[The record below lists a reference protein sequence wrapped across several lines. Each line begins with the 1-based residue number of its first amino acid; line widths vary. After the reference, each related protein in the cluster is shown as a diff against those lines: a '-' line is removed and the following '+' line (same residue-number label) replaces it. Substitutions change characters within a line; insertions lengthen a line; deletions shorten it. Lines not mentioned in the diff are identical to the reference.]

1 MKKYLIIILSIFV
14 AACANQTQTV
24 EGENEL
30 LLIAHRGANNLAPE
44 HTIPAYEKAIELNAD
59 YIEIDLRMS
68 KDGHLIA
75 LHDETL
81 DRTTGISG
89 EPTDYTLDE
98 LKQFDAGS
106 WYSEDFKDEKIPTL
120 EEIFDTFKED
130 TRYYIETRTV
140 NDEIVMEE
148 KLIELI
154 KEKNLS
160 DRVIIQSFS
169 EESLK
174 KIDQLNEDIPLVQL
188 VYNENIDEVN
198 GEEIKSYATG
208 IGPFGLHINE
218 DFVKRMQKE
227 GLDVHVWFFNESEKE
242 LIQEVLSMG
251 VDGVFTDFL
260 NNTEEVMNQIDEK
273 QDI

>member
-1 MKKYLIIILSIFV
+1 MKKFLIIILSIFV

-106 WYSEDFKDEKIPTL
+106 WYSEDFKYEKIPTL

-154 KEKNLS
+154 KEKKLS

-174 KIDQLNEDIPLVQL
+174 KIHQLNEDIPLVQL

-242 LIQEVLSMG
+242 LIQKVLSMG

-260 NNTEEVMNQIDEK
+260 NNTEEVMNQLDEK

>member
-24 EGENEL
+24 KGENEL

-154 KEKNLS
+154 KEKKLS

-174 KIDQLNEDIPLVQL
+174 KIHQLNEAIPLVQL

-218 DFVKRMQKE
+218 GFVKRMQKE

-242 LIQEVLSMG
+242 LIQKVLSMG

-260 NNTEEVMNQIDEK
+260 NNTEEVMNQLDEK